1 MLNRGKCFNN
11 KTVSSNKIY
20 ELIDKRSYDLAVA

>member
-11 KTVSSNKIY
+11 KTVISNKIY
-20 ELIDKRSYDLAVA
+20 ELMDERKVLI

>member
-20 ELIDKRSYDLAVA
+20 ELMNERKVTI

>member
-11 KTVSSNKIY
+11 KTVISNKIY
-20 ELIDKRSYDLAVA
+20 ELMDERKVMI

>member
-11 KTVSSNKIY
+11 KTVGSNKIY
-20 ELIDKRSYDLAVA
+20 ELIDKRKVMI